1 MAAEYM
7 ITIDQGAS
15 WDMQVSIDLNEAD
28 YDITDCDFYGTV
40 RQNDTYQEMAV
51 EKINAAAGIVKFKLT
66 ANQTDLL
73 KAGENRYDIEMH
85 THNLENQVFRLLQG
99 RAVVSAT
106 QTPQRP

>member
-1 MAAEYM
+1 MAAEYR

-15 WDMQVSIDLNEAD
+15 WDMQVSIDLNSAD
-28 YDITDCDFYGTV
+28 YDISNCDFYGTV
-40 RQNDTYQEMAV
+40 RQNDNYQEMAV
-51 EKINAAAGIVKFKLT
+51 EKISSGGGIVKFKLT
-66 ANQTDLL
+66 AGQTDLL

-85 THNLENQVFRLLQG
+85 TNNLENQVFRLLQG